1 MSKINPFPLENNNKY
16 KISGIKQRT
25 TEGEPYG
32 GNFFIIDINRKNIF
46 FLKF

>member
-1 MSKINPFPLENNNKY
+1 MSNINLFSLENNHKH
-16 KISGIKQRT
+16 KISGIKQRE

-32 GNFFIIDINRKNIF
+32 NNFFIIDINCKNIF